1 MPVAPIRL
9 CFEDIPIDR
18 KFNRKD
24 WILLV
29 SILGVGCLVVLAMYM
44 VDRQWRSMANMQSS
58 FASQAEDLR
67 SLTQSLRQLQLR
79 VDQQRLVPMANPDS
93 EPVASSDAAF
103 ARASAL
109 AASDGY
115 AEGDWFVRPFPVGLK
130 TISPLVSA
138 DIYAANVQSYVIE
151 TLLVRNPE
159 TLEWEGLLASDWQ
172 VSDDGLSI
180 EFTLRNGLVFSD
192 GVALTARDVA
202 FSYRFIMDERIAAP
216 RTRSTL
222 QKISSVEALD
232 SHRVKFVF
240 AEPYFESL
248 GLAGQMDILAQHF
261 YEPYLENPEEFNQSK
276 GLLLG
281 SGPYRLNDPASWTP
295 DSGRVELIRN
305 QRYWGPVQPS
315 FDRMIWN
322 TIENDSA
329 RLAAFR
335 NSTIDTYLSK
345 PREYQKLRN
354 DKQIEAEAHSLEYMS
369 PTAGY
374 SYIGWNNER
383 DGTPTIFSDRRVRT
397 AMTLMTDRE
406 RIVEEIMLGHAE
418 IAISPFNPRS
428 DQHDPDITAWPTD
441 LTAARSLLAEAGFE
455 DRDGDGVLENEQ
467 GKALEFELVYFQDS
481 DDTRRIVLFLKD
493 LYARAGVSLIPK
505 PSEWSVMID
514 LLDSRN
520 FDAITLGWSS
530 GVETDVYQM
539 FHSSQIDGG
548 GDNFVQFSNAEL
560 DILIDQAR
568 AEVNEQNR
576 MPLWHKVE
584 RILHDEQPYT
594 FLMRKKSLMFIDR
607 RITNTEVT
615 RLGLNTTLVPVETFV
630 PRSLQQYQQ

>member
-1 MPVAPIRL
+1 MI
-9 CFEDIPIDR
+9 FEDNPIDR

-29 SILGVGCLVVLAMYM
+29 SIVAVGCLVILSMYM
-44 VDRQWRSMANMQSS
+44 VDRQWRSMAKMQAS
-58 FASQAEDLR
+58 FASQADDLR
-67 SLTQSLRQLQLR
+67 ALTQILRQLQAR
-79 VDQQRLVPMANPDS
+79 VDQQSLASVAQGNSDS
-93 EPVASSDAAF
+93 PVAVDNAF
-103 ARASAL
+103 ARAAGV
-109 AASDGY
+109 AARDDF
-115 AEGDWFVRPFPVGLK
+115 AEGDWFVRAFPVGLK
-130 TISPLVSA
+130 TITPLVSS
-138 DIYAANVQSYVIE
+138 DVYAANVQSYVIE

-159 TLEWEGLLASDWQ
+159 SLEWDGLLARDWK

-180 EFTLRNGLVFSD
+180 EFALRKGVVFSD
-192 GVALTARDVA
+192 GVPLTAEDIA
-202 FSYRFIMDERIAAP
+202 FSYQFIMDERIAAP

-222 QKISSVEALD
+222 QKISMVEVLD
-232 SHRVKFVF
+232 SHRVRFVF

-248 GLAGQMDILAQHF
+248 GLAGQMQILAKHF
-261 YEPYLENPEEFNQSK
+261 YEPYLDNPEQFNQSK
-276 GLLLG
+276 GLLIG
-281 SGPYRLNDPASWTP
+281 SGPYRLGDPESWTP

-315 FDRMIWN
+315 FDRMIWS

-335 NSTIDTYLSK
+335 NSTIDAYSSK
-345 PREYQKLRN
+345 PREYQKLRD
-354 DKQIEAEAHSLEYMS
+354 DKQLGAEANNLAYMS

-383 DGTPTIFSDRRVRT
+383 DGEPTLFADQRVRK

-406 RIVEEIMLGHAE
+406 RIVEEIMLGQAE
-418 IAISPFNPRS
+418 IAVSPFNPRS
-428 DQHDPDITAWPTD
+428 DQHDPAITPWPTD
-441 LTAARSLLAEAGFE
+441 IAAAQALLDEAGFA
-455 DRDGDGVLENEQ
+455 DRDGDGVLENEA

-530 GVETDVYQM
+530 GVETDIYQM
-539 FHSSQIDGG
+539 FHGSQIDGG
-548 GDNFVQFSNAEL
+548 GDNFVQFSNPEL
-560 DILIDQAR
+560 DSLIDQAR
-568 AEVNEQNR
+568 AEVSEQAR
-576 MPLWHKVE
+576 MPLWHKAE

-594 FLMRKKSLMFIDR
+594 FLMRRKSLMFIDR
-607 RITNTEVT
+607 RIQNTEVT
-615 RLGLNTTLVPVETFV
+615 RLGLNTTLVPVETYV

>member
-1 MPVAPIRL
+1 
-9 CFEDIPIDR
+9 
-18 KFNRKD
+18 
-24 WILLV
+24 
-29 SILGVGCLVVLAMYM
+29 
-44 VDRQWRSMANMQSS
+44 MAQMQSS

-67 SLTQSLRQLQLR
+67 SLTQALRQLQRR
-79 VDQQRLVPMANPDS
+79 VDQQRLVPASDTGTDS
-93 EPVASSDAAF
+93 DSIQTSDRAAF
-103 ARASAL
+103 ARVSTMASR
-109 AASDGY
+109 DDY

-130 TISPLVSA
+130 TITPLVSA
-138 DIYAANVQSYVIE
+138 DVYAANVQSYVIE
-151 TLLVRNPE
+151 TLLVRNPQ

-172 VSDDGLSI
+172 IGEDGLSI
-180 EFTLRNGLVFSD
+180 EFTLRKGIVFSD
-192 GVALTARDVA
+192 GVELTAEDVA

-261 YEPYLENPEEFNQSK
+261 YEPYLENPEQFNQSK

-281 SGPYRLNDPASWTP
+281 SGPYRLSDPVSWTP

-315 FDRMIWN
+315 FNRMIWN

-335 NSTIDTYLSK
+335 NSTIDTYSSK
-345 PREYQKLRN
+345 PREYQKLR
-354 DKQIEAEAHSLEYMS
+354 DDEQIDAEAQSLDFMS

-383 DGTPTIFSDRRVRT
+383 DGVPTIFSDQRVRM
-397 AMTLMTDRE
+397 AMTLLTDRE
-406 RIVEEIMLGHAE
+406 RIVDEIMLGHAE
-418 IAISPFNPRS
+418 IAVSPFNPRS
-428 DQHDPDITAWPTD
+428 DQHDPEITPWPTD
-441 LTAARSLLAEAGFE
+441 IPAAKELLAEAGFM
-455 DRDGDGVLENEQ
+455 DRDDDGVLENEQ
-467 GKALEFELVYFQDS
+467 GQVLEFELVYFQDS

-493 LYARAGVSLIPK
+493 LYARAGISLIPK

-539 FHSSQIDGG
+539 FHGSQIDGG

-560 DILIDQAR
+560 DTLIDQAR
-568 AEVNEQNR
+568 AEVSEQDR
-576 MPLWHKVE
+576 MPIWHKVE
-584 RILHDEQPYT
+584 RILHNEQPYT
-594 FLMRKKSLMFIDR
+594 FLMRRKSLMFIDR
-607 RITNTEVT
+607 RINNTEVT
-615 RLGLNTTLVPVETFV
+615 RLGINTALVPVETFV

>member
-1 MPVAPIRL
+1 MA
-9 CFEDIPIDR
+9 
-18 KFNRKD
+18 
-24 WILLV
+24 
-29 SILGVGCLVVLAMYM
+29 SILGVGCLVVLSMYM
-44 VDRQWRSMANMQSS
+44 VDRQWRSMAKMQSS

-67 SLTQSLRQLQLR
+67 SLTQTLRQLQLR
-79 VDQQRLVPMANPDS
+79 IDQQRLVPIAETGADADSIQAN
-93 EPVASSDAAF
+93 VQAAF
-103 ARASAL
+103 ARTSAM
-109 AASDGY
+109 AASDEY

-130 TISPLVSA
+130 TITPLVSA
-138 DIYAANVQSYVIE
+138 DVYAANVQSYVIE

-159 TLEWEGLLASDWQ
+159 TLEWEGLLASEWQ

-180 EFTLRNGLVFSD
+180 EFTLRKGIVFSD
-192 GVALTARDVA
+192 GVELTAKDVA

-261 YEPYLENPEEFNQSK
+261 YEPYLENPEQFNQSK
-276 GLLLG
+276 GLLIG
-281 SGPYRLNDPASWTP
+281 SGPYRLSDPVSWTP
-295 DSGRVELIRN
+295 DTGRVELIRN

-315 FDRMIWN
+315 FNRMIWN

-335 NSTIDTYLSK
+335 NSTIDTYSSK
-345 PREYQKLRN
+345 PREYQKLRD
-354 DKQIEAEAHSLEYMS
+354 DKQIEAEAQSLEFMS

-383 DGTPTIFSDRRVRT
+383 DGVPTIFSDRRVRK

-406 RIVEEIMLGHAE
+406 RIVDEIMLGHAE
-418 IAISPFNPRS
+418 IAVSPFNPRS
-428 DQHDPDITAWPTD
+428 DQHDPQITPWPTDITA
-441 LTAARSLLAEAGFE
+441 AKSLLSDAGFM

-467 GKALEFELVYFQDS
+467 GQVLEFELVYFQDS

-539 FHSSQIDGG
+539 FHGSQIDGG

-560 DILIDQAR
+560 DTLIDQAR
-568 AEVNEQNR
+568 AEVSEQDR
-576 MPLWHKVE
+576 MPIWHKVE

-594 FLMRKKSLMFIDR
+594 FLMRRKSLMFIDR
-607 RITNTEVT
+607 RINNTAVT